1 MERKIEIRPGDS
13 LESAVYTLLEAKA
26 NGEHVYCDFNGHKL
40 HSDNVTMD
48 SAYIEVMGCTK
59 AECDQ
64 RMKEW
69 LEEHDKKEKARESR
83 EQGYVEKVKASR
95 TGEKKSI
102 TLEEVISGLKFIAE
116 HQSMSQ
122 EELIDG
128 LLKLGCNFSLE
139 DIKRQFPEEIE
150 LSEGMKQGNLCCGAS
165 VIANIR
171 DSEFGRAYC
180 DDRLLSVDDDNSIY
194 HFIRVTTGDK
204 TYTKEMVDAIN
215 NTNIKHRKNN

>member
-1 MERKIEIRPGDS
+1 
-13 LESAVYTLLEAKA
+13 
-26 NGEHVYCDFNGHKL
+26 
-40 HSDNVTMD
+40 
-48 SAYIEVMGCTK
+48 
-59 AECDQ
+59 
-64 RMKEW
+64 
-69 LEEHDKKEKARESR
+69 
-83 EQGYVEKVKASR
+83 
-95 TGEKKSI
+95 
-102 TLEEVISGLKFIAE
+102 
-116 HQSMSQ
+116 MSQ

-139 DIKRQFPEEIE
+139 DIKRQFPEEIG

-165 VIANIR
+165 VIANIS

>member
-102 TLEEVISGLKFIAE
+102 TLEEVISGLK
-116 HQSMSQ
+116 
-122 EELIDG
+122 
-128 LLKLGCNFSLE
+128 
-139 DIKRQFPEEIE
+139 
-150 LSEGMKQGNLCCGAS
+150 
-165 VIANIR
+165 
-171 DSEFGRAYC
+171 
-180 DDRLLSVDDDNSIY
+180 
-194 HFIRVTTGDK
+194 
-204 TYTKEMVDAIN
+204 
-215 NTNIKHRKNN
+215 